1 MMSNRR
7 MRSDCECL
15 VAPWGSAGCV
25 ADAVEGSR
33 ESSAC
38 TLLVRSFAEFA
49 DDRSQIDLRGAP
61 PWAAHE
67 RRHLNQG
74 EDSAL
79 AISFAMAF
87 AAGRSH
93 NSNSAFMPELPAPS
107 RTSDHESPPE
117 LPRYDEEAAPLPHWM
132 RVAHPSRGGTFA
144 AGLLIALAV
153 VAAASGILSTVL
165 ELAWL

>member
-1 MMSNRR
+1 MMMSNRR

-15 VAPWGSAGCV
+15 VAPRGSAGCV

-33 ESSAC
+33 KSSAC
-38 TLLVRSFAEFA
+38 TLLVRSFADHA
-49 DDRSQIDLRGAP
+49 DDHDPQDAP
-61 PWAAHE
+61 RWAAHE
-67 RRHLNQG
+67 RGHLNQG

-87 AAGRSH
+87 AVGRSH

-117 LPRYDEEAAPLPHWM
+117 LPRYDEEAAPLP
-132 RVAHPSRGGTFA
+132 
-144 AGLLIALAV
+144 
-153 VAAASGILSTVL
+153 
-165 ELAWL
+165 